1 MKTGN
6 CDLSEFKEIENI
18 AIAHEKQSHKYAWIV
33 DRQMNE
39 RLELK
44 TKKRS
49 EAIIETVN
57 SVVRLTDVPT

>member
-1 MKTGN
+1 
-6 CDLSEFKEIENI
+6 
-18 AIAHEKQSHKYAWIV
+18 
-33 DRQMNE
+33 MNE